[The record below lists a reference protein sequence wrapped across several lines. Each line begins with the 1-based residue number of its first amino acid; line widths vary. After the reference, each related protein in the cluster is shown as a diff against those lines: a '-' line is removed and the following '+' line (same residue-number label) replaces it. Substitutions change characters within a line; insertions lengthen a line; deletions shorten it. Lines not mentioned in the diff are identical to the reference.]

1 MDRSH
6 VGTSAC
12 CCHFDQT
19 MCTYVT
25 IFSTVATFGLGEAC
39 MFYENA
45 SIIRVCA
52 EQKDPVRGCGVEF
65 PFSVNLTA
73 TSRGTAGKY
82 VHVLC

>member
-1 MDRSH
+1 
-6 VGTSAC
+6 
-12 CCHFDQT
+12 
-19 MCTYVT
+19 
-25 IFSTVATFGLGEAC
+25 
-39 MFYENA
+39 MFFENA

-65 PFSVNLTA
+65 PFDVNLTA

>member
-1 MDRSH
+1 M
-6 VGTSAC
+6 GTSAC

-19 MCTYVT
+19 MCRYVT
-25 IFSTVATFGLGEAC
+25 ILSTVATFGLGEAS

-45 SIIRVCA
+45 SVIHVCA
-52 EQKDPVRGCGVEF
+52 EQKDPDRGCGVEF

-73 TSRGTAGKY
+73 SRGTAGKY